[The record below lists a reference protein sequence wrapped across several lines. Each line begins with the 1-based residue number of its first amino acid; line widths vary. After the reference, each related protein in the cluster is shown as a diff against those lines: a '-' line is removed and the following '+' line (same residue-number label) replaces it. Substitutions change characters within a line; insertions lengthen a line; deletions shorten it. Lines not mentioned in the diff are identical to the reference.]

1 MIDPVRDA
9 GSDAIFAA
17 LADPTR
23 RRMIARLLTG
33 EAVTATRFAS
43 DLPISRQAV
52 RKHLSTLEEA
62 GLVRSERVGRETR
75 FELTPEPLAD
85 VVSWLARVEAAW
97 DRRLAAL
104 KRQVEADTD
113 TIDQIRRGT
122 EEP

>member
-1 MIDPVRDA
+1 MTDPARDA

-23 RRMIARLLTG
+23 RMMIARLLT
-33 EAVTATRFAS
+33 EDTVTATRFAS

-52 RKHLSTLEEA
+52 SKHLTALAEA

-75 FELTPEPLAD
+75 YALTPEPLAD
-85 VVSWLARVEAAW
+85 VVSWLARIEAAW

-104 KRQVEADTD
+104 KRQVEADPD
-113 TIDQIRRGT
+113 TID
-122 EEP
+122 